1 MRRFR
6 TLGAMTL
13 ATAALVLTA
22 CTAAPDDAAEP
33 SASSSPTATHA
44 PSTAPAPAPAASAD
58 TADGPVE
65 SFRAWFEATR
75 TPDPA
80 AACAALSP
88 ALAERMLAELNQNG
102 LDLTTCEEMI
112 QATSELYRATG
123 QSADVDVQVQS
134 ETATD
139 ATLFVTYGASGDC
152 GTVVMHRD
160 ASSWIITDESRECA
174 G

>member
-1 MRRFR
+1 
-6 TLGAMTL
+6 MTL
-13 ATAALVLTA
+13 AAAALALTA
-22 CTAAPDDAAEP
+22 CTAAPSAPPEP
-33 SASSSPTATHA
+33 AGSSSAV
-44 PSTAPAPAPAASAD
+44 STEAPATTPAPAASDD
-58 TADGPVE
+58 TEGPVE
-65 SFRAWFEATR
+65 SFRAWFAATR

-102 LDLTTCEEMI
+102 LGLTTCEEMI
-112 QATSELYRATG
+112 QTTSELYRATG
-123 QSADVDVQVQS
+123 QNADVDVQVQS

-139 ATLFVTYGASGDC
+139 ATLFVTYSGGDC

-160 ASSWIITDESRECA
+160 AASWIITDESRECA

>member
-1 MRRFR
+1 MRRFKV
-6 TLGAMTL
+6 LGTMTL
-13 ATAALVLTA
+13 AAAALVLTA
-22 CTAAPDDAAEP
+22 CTAAPDDPTEP
-33 SASSSPTATHA
+33 AGSSSPIATQA
-44 PSTAPAPAPAASAD
+44 PSATPAPAASAA

-65 SFRAWFEATR
+65 SFRAWFAATR

-102 LDLTTCEEMI
+102 LALSTCEEMI

-160 ASSWIITDESRECA
+160 AASWIITDESRECA

>member
-1 MRRFR
+1 
-6 TLGAMTL
+6 MTL
-13 ATAALVLTA
+13 AAAALMLTA
-22 CTAAPDDAAEP
+22 CTAAPSAPAEP
-33 SASSSPTATHA
+33 ADSPSAVSTEA
-44 PSTAPAPAPAASAD
+44 PSATPAPAASAD
-58 TADGPVE
+58 AADGPVE

-102 LDLTTCEEMI
+102 LALTTCEEMI
-112 QATSELYRATG
+112 QATSELYRATS

-160 ASSWIITDESRECA
+160 AASWIITDESRECA
-174 G
+174 R

>member
-1 MRRFR
+1 MRRFGI
-6 TLGAMTL
+6 LGAMTL
-13 ATAALVLTA
+13 AATALVLSA
-22 CTAAPDDAAEP
+22 CTATPSAPSEPADSPSAVSTDAA
-33 SASSSPTATHA
+33 
-44 PSTAPAPAPAASAD
+44 STAPTPAASDDA
-58 TADGPVE
+58 ADGPVE
-65 SFRAWFEATR
+65 SFRAWFAATR

-88 ALAERMLAELNQNG
+88 ALADRMLAELNQNG
-102 LDLTTCEEMI
+102 LALTTCEEMI
-112 QATSELYRATG
+112 QATSELYRASG

>member
-1 MRRFR
+1 MRRFGILG
-6 TLGAMTL
+6 TLTL
-13 ATAALVLTA
+13 AAAALVLTA
-22 CTAAPDDAAEP
+22 CTAAPSDPPEPAESPSAITTPAPSTPPTPAASDDAAG
-33 SASSSPTATHA
+33 
-44 PSTAPAPAPAASAD
+44 
-58 TADGPVE
+58 GPVE
-65 SFRAWFEATR
+65 SFRAWFQATR

-88 ALAERMLAELNQNG
+88 ALAVRMLAELNQNG
-102 LDLTTCEEMI
+102 LALTTCEEMI

-152 GTVVMHRD
+152 GIVVMHRD

>member
-6 TLGAMTL
+6 ILGAMTL

-33 SASSSPTATHA
+33 AGSSSSIATQA
-44 PSTAPAPAPAASAD
+44 PSTAPAPAASAD
-58 TADGPVE
+58 AADGPVE

-102 LDLTTCEEMI
+102 LNLTTCEEMI

-160 ASSWIITDESRECA
+160 AASWIITDESRECA

>member
-1 MRRFR
+1 
-6 TLGAMTL
+6 MTL
-13 ATAALVLTA
+13 AAAALVLTA
-22 CTAAPDDAAEP
+22 CTAAPDEP
-33 SASSSPTATHA
+33 DEPAGSSRPIASQA
-44 PSTAPAPAPAASAD
+44 PSTTPAPAASD
-58 TADGPVE
+58 GTADGPVE

-102 LDLTTCEEMI
+102 LALTTCEEMI
-112 QATSELYRATG
+112 QATSELYRSTG
-123 QSADVDVQVQS
+123 QSADVDVDVRS

-160 ASSWIITDESRECA
+160 AASWIITDESRECA
-174 G
+174 R